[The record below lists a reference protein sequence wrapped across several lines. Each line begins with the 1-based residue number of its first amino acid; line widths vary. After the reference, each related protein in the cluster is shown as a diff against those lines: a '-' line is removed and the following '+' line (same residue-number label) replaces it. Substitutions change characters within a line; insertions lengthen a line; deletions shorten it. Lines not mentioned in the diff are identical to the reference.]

1 MQLRRAARSLCCC
14 LGAWRGASSPAEAPL
29 DATPLSRAVRLRPYG
44 VLGTRL
50 EASGSMV
57 SEVPPPTDGRT
68 AFVDPAGLH
77 HIQPPAGRPAR
88 AAAGAIYRFLGIA
101 DAPAFSAASSRR

>member
-14 LGAWRGASSPAEAPL
+14 LGAWRGASSSAEAPL

-50 EASGSMV
+50 EASGGMV
-57 SEVPPPTDGRT
+57 AEVPPPTDGRT
-68 AFVDPAGLH
+68 AFVDPAGLL
-77 HIQPPAGRPAR
+77 
-88 AAAGAIYRFLGIA
+88 LG
-101 DAPAFSAASSRR
+101 